1 MNHSGCKLTS
11 SLTHVKHIA
20 HLLTMKVL
28 LTTTSFQDTPGPHHD
43 LLKNA
48 GFDLICERGPLTE
61 SKMLELVGDIDAF
74 LCGDD
79 DITRAVIDK
88 SLPKLK
94 VISKY
99 GIGLDKIDTDYVAQ
113 KEIPLTFCPGVN
125 HTTVAEHTFALMLA
139 LFRKLVKEA
148 NHVANGEWVRVTG
161 NEIMGKS
168 IAIIGLGRIG
178 KEVAIRAHA
187 FGMKIVGFDLYW
199 DEGFAQKYGVER
211 CESAE
216 AAMNQAD
223 IISLHTNLSDETRGM
238 INQASIAK
246 MKEGVVV
253 LNCARGEIVN
263 TDDMVSALHS
273 GSVGGYGSDV
283 LDVEPPPA
291 DHPLLKAPNTV
302 ITPHIGSRTYESVER
317 QATMAARNLILALE
331 GKKPLAQANEA
342 PLTSHL

>member
-1 MNHSGCKLTS
+1 
-11 SLTHVKHIA
+11 
-20 HLLTMKVL
+20 MKVL

-48 GFDLICERGPLTE
+48 GFDLICERGPLSE
-61 SKMLELVGDIDAF
+61 SRMLELVGDIDAF

-79 DITRAVIDK
+79 DITREVIDK

-161 NEIMGKS
+161 NEIMGKT

-199 DEGFAQKYGVER
+199 DEDFAPKYEVER

-216 AAMNQAD
+216 VAMYRAD
-223 IISLHTNLSDETRGM
+223 IISLHTNLSDETRDM
-238 INQASIAK
+238 INQESIAK
-246 MKEGVVV
+246 MKKGVVI

-273 GSVGGYGSDV
+273 GSVGGYGTDV
-283 LDVEPPPA
+283 LEP
-291 DHPLLKAPNTV
+291 
-302 ITPHIGSRTYESVER
+302 I
-317 QATMAARNLILALE
+317 
-331 GKKPLAQANEA
+331 
-342 PLTSHL
+342 